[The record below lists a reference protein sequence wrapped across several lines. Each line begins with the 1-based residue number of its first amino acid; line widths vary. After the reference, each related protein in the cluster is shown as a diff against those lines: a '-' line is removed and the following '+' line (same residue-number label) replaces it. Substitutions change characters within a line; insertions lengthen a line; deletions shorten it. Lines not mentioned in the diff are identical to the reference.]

1 MNRSALRL
9 SAKQRRLLLA
19 EENPG
24 KNDPESEES
33 GESSS
38 GGDGYHW
45 LASSEIVM
53 VVVSGQVVTS
63 CLRRCKIFVTS
74 KFPSGGRY
82 AVRHGPTSA
91 KESPCAGSVRPAT
104 GRQGKGETAARDGAA
119 DMVDYLSSRRTSFLG
134 RTTHRV
140 NSPRNA
146 PAAAKASI
154 FPPLEI

>member
-1 MNRSALRL
+1 MRL

-24 KNDPESEES
+24 KNDPEGEES

-38 GGDGYHW
+38 GSDGYHW
-45 LASSEIVM
+45 LVSSEIVM
-53 VVVSGQVVTS
+53 IVVSGRVVTS
-63 CLRRCKIFVTS
+63 CLHRCKIFVTS
-74 KFPSGGRY
+74 KFPSGMLR
-82 AVRHGPTSA
+82 
-91 KESPCAGSVRPAT
+91 RPAWPHIWKGIAPCRSDAPGT
-104 GRQGKGETAARDGAA
+104 GRQGKGETAAGDGAA
-119 DMVDYLSSRRTSFLG
+119 DVVDYLSSRRTSFLG